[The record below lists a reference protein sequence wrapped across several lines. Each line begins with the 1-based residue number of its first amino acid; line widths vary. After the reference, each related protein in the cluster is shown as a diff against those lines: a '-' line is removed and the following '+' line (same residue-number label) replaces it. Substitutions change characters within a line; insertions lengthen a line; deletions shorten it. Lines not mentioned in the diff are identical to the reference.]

1 LQLRYVLR
9 ISPKGVAVTVL
20 DKVTPLDTGVTRVPM
35 DQTHAYRPRAATAAD
50 AAADL
55 APT

>member
-20 DKVTPLDTGVTRVPM
+20 DKVTPLDTGVTREPM
-35 DQTHAYRPRAATAAD
+35 DQTPAH
-50 AAADL
+50 
-55 APT
+55 